1 MEFYRDLAV
10 ETGGPVLEPGCG
22 SGRTLF
28 PVAAAGPAATGLEI
42 SPEMLAAA
50 RGRAAALPPEVASRI
65 TLLRGDMRDPPELPG
80 PFRLI
85 SLPYRTFQHL
95 LTPADQFAALAGFH
109 DLLEPGGRLALNQF
123 DPSLDLEAVVLRGP
137 PAETPVDRLPVDT
150 EFTDGEGR
158 TVRVRYRREYDLV
171 EQLLRQELHF
181 QTLDAGGGV
190 AGSERGELVLRYTFR
205 YEMEWLLEAAGFRPV
220 ALWGGFDGRP
230 YPGHGEQV
238 WVAEAV

>member
-1 MEFYRDLAV
+1 
-10 ETGGPVLEPGCG
+10 
-22 SGRTLF
+22 
-28 PVAAAGPAATGLEI
+28 
-42 SPEMLAAA
+42 MLAAA
-50 RGRAAALPPEVASRI
+50 RSRAASLPPEAAARV

-80 PFRLI
+80 PFRLV

-95 LTPADQFAALAGFH
+95 LTPDDQFAALAGFH

-123 DPSLDLEAVVLRGP
+123 DPTLDLEAVVLRGP
-137 PAETPVDRLPVDT
+137 PADTPVDRLPVDT

-158 TVRVRYRREYDLV
+158 TVRVRYRREYDLA
-171 EQLLRQELHF
+171 EQLLRQEFHF
-181 QTLDAGGGV
+181 QSLDAGGGV
-190 AGSERGELVLRYTFR
+190 AATERGELVLRYTFR

>member
-1 MEFYRDLAV
+1 M
-10 ETGGPVLEPGCG
+10 
-22 SGRTLF
+22 
-28 PVAAAGPAATGLEI
+28 AAAGLAATGLEV

-50 RGRAAALPPEVASRI
+50 RAGAAALSPEVAARL
-65 TLLRGDMRDPPELPG
+65 TLLQGDMRDPPELPG
-80 PFRLI
+80 PFRLV

-109 DLLEPGGRLALNQF
+109 ELLQPGGRLALNQF
-123 DPSLDLEAVVLRGP
+123 DPTLDLEAVVSRGP
-137 PAETPVDRLPVDT
+137 PPGTPADRLPVDT
-150 EFTDGEGR
+150 EFVDGEGR
-158 TVRVRYRREYDLV
+158 TVRVRYRREYDLA
-171 EQLLRQELHF
+171 EQLLRQEFHF
-181 QTLDAGGGV
+181 QSLDAGGGV
-190 AGSERGELVLRYTFR
+190 ACTERGELVLRYTFR

>member
-1 MEFYRDLAV
+1 MAV

-22 SGRTLF
+22 TGRTLF
-28 PVAAAGPAATGLEI
+28 PVAAAGLRATGLEL

-50 RGRAAALPPEVASRI
+50 RARSAALPAEVASRV
-65 TLLRGDMRDPPELPG
+65 TLCLGDMRDPPELPG
-80 PFRLI
+80 PFGLV

-95 LTPADQFAALAGFH
+95 LTPEDQFAALSGFR

-123 DPSLDLEAVVLRGP
+123 DPTLDLEAVVLRGP
-137 PAETPVDRLPVDT
+137 PPETAVDQLPVDT
-150 EFTDGEGR
+150 EFAGGQGR
-158 TVRVRYRREYDLV
+158 TVRVRYRREYDLA
-171 EQLLRQELHF
+171 EQLLRQELWF
-181 QTLDAGGGV
+181 ETLDGGGEV
-190 AGSERGELVLRYTFR
+190 AGTERGELLLRYTFR
-205 YEMEWLLEAAGFRPV
+205 YEMEWMLEAAGFQPV

>member
-1 MEFYRDLAV
+1 M
-10 ETGGPVLEPGCG
+10 
-22 SGRTLF
+22 
-28 PVAAAGPAATGLEI
+28 AAAGLAATGLEI

-50 RGRAAALPPEVASRI
+50 RSRAAALPPEVAARL
-65 TLLRGDMRDPPELPG
+65 TLLQGDMRDPPELPG
-80 PFRLI
+80 PFRLV

-109 DLLEPGGRLALNQF
+109 ELLQPGGRLALNQF
-123 DPSLDLEAVVLRGP
+123 DPTLDLEAVVSRGP
-137 PAETPVDRLPVDT
+137 SPETAVDRLPVDT
-150 EFTDGEGR
+150 EFTDREGR
-158 TVRVRYRREYDLV
+158 TVRVRYRREYDLA
-171 EQLLRQELHF
+171 EQLLRQEFHF
-181 QTLDAGGGV
+181 QSLGAGGGV
-190 AGSERGELVLRYTFR
+190 ASTERGELVLRYTFR

>member
-1 MEFYRDLAV
+1 M
-10 ETGGPVLEPGCG
+10 
-22 SGRTLF
+22 
-28 PVAAAGPAATGLEI
+28 AAAGLPATGLEI

-50 RGRAAALPPEVASRI
+50 RRQAAALPPEVASRV

-80 PFRLI
+80 PFRLV

-95 LTPADQFAALAGFH
+95 LTPADQFAALSGFR

-123 DPSLDLEAVVLRGP
+123 DPTLDLEAVVSGGP
-137 PAETPVDRLPVDT
+137 PPETAVDRLPVDT
-150 EFTDGEGR
+150 EFTDAEGR

-171 EQLLRQELHF
+171 KQLLRQEFHF

-190 AGSERGELVLRYTFR
+190 AGTERGELVLRYTFR
-205 YEMEWLLEAAGFRPV
+205 YEMEWLLEAAGFQPI